1 MTEFRGERRGAGR
14 RFAVVA
20 ARFNPT
26 ITGAL
31 LEGAVACLRGAG
43 VPDGDIDVAH
53 VPGSM
58 ELPVVAHRLAAS
70 GRYAGVICLGAVIRG
85 ETSHHEVVSVA
96 SASALHEVALR
107 TGVPV
112 THGIVAADDLETAA
126 ARAGG
131 SAGNRGWDAAAAAL
145 EVADLLDGL
154 PVPGQARG

>member
-1 MTEFRGERRGAGR
+1 MTQYRGGREGAGR
-14 RFAVVA
+14 RFAIVA

-31 LEGAVACLRGAG
+31 LEGALACLRGAG
-43 VPDGDIDVAH
+43 VTEDAIDVAH

-85 ETSHHEVVSVA
+85 ETSHHEVVAVSA
-96 SASALHEVALR
+96 ASALHEVALR

-112 THGIVAADDLETAA
+112 THGIVAADDLETAT

-145 EVADLLDGL
+145 EVADVLASL
-154 PVPGQARG
+154 PVPGQARD